1 VGVAYSGYWTLC
13 RRSIYLPLNRK
24 FSHDAWVSFVSFF
37 YFGRRGLEYEK
48 NKRIYLKV
56 ITEILRSK
64 NLATKF
70 QILLEIAA
78 NQPYVQQKHVA
89 QKLGIT
95 SQAVSEYVRGLIG
108 NGWLTS
114 QGRSRYSV
122 TREGVDWILKMSRQ
136 LQGYSAFV
144 NKVISDIST
153 STAIADANLSA
164 GQEVF
169 LYMKD
174 GLLFASNVKVSGS
187 SRGIAVSEALQ
198 GEDVGVSSIEGVI
211 DLATARITIGKVPGI
226 VEGGSR
232 STDTDRLKVEVD
244 RAIKVGVIG
253 LEALV
258 ALRSIEKEPEY
269 LYGVEEAAIEAA
281 YCGLPFLVVCS
292 MDSAAAL
299 VQRMEA
305 ENMDYDIVDLRKG
318 TI

>member
-1 VGVAYSGYWTLC
+1 MIA
-13 RRSIYLPLNRK
+13 
-24 FSHDAWVSFVSFF
+24 
-37 YFGRRGLEYEK
+37 
-48 NKRIYLKV
+48 
-56 ITEILRSK
+56 EILRSK

-187 SRGIAVSEALQ
+187 SRGIAVSEARQ
-198 GEDVGVSSIEGVI
+198 GEDVGVSLIEGVI

-232 STDTDRLKVEVD
+232 STDIDRLKVEVD

-258 ALRSIEKEPEY
+258 ALRSIKKEPEY

-292 MDSAAAL
+292 MDSAAVL
-299 VQRMEA
+299 VQRMEV

-318 TI
+318 AI